1 MQPTSDALE
10 FTDECCYCCY
20 ESDCCEPVLECCDD
34 PMCEVQGQVHVQVEP
49 PLRRTKTGTG
59 SGSANS
65 VLQALLFFGVAVS
78 SVSAVAAGASDDN
91 LVTGN
96 STADACAQAE
106 ASAYN
111 EPFHIG
117 GIFIVLLVSGLG
129 IFGTLALGV
138 RTKTPFFAKVLQIFK
153 MFGIGI
159 ICSTAWIHL
168 LPDAF
173 SKFSS
178 PCLPTNWQDYGP
190 NYVGVF
196 GMFSAFAVQLIEL
209 LAVDFKRKKLARE
222 NPDLEHTVVTG
233 NSSAFLEHPSKEE
246 MTLEQAIPSAH
257 SGKNDNHDH
266 TGVERDSELG
276 TILLE
281 AGIIF
286 HSLIIGITLGVTGDD
301 VFTSLLISV
310 CFHQMFE
317 GMALGVLIGNLQLS
331 IWTKRLLCL
340 AYPLTTPIGI
350 GIGIAIRSF
359 YNEND
364 GGLILA
370 EGIFNSLSAGILFYN
385 TYTEL
390 MSAEVSHSGPFNRF
404 TAGFKAACFLSM
416 YLGASAM
423 AIIGIW
429 A

>member
-1 MQPTSDALE
+1 
-10 FTDECCYCCY
+10 
-20 ESDCCEPVLECCDD
+20 
-34 PMCEVQGQVHVQVEP
+34 
-49 PLRRTKTGTG
+49 
-59 SGSANS
+59 
-65 VLQALLFFGVAVS
+65 
-78 SVSAVAAGASDDN
+78 
-91 LVTGN
+91 
-96 STADACAQAE
+96 
-106 ASAYN
+106 
-111 EPFHIG
+111 
-117 GIFIVLLVSGLG
+117 
-129 IFGTLALGV
+129 
-138 RTKTPFFAKVLQIFK
+138 
-153 MFGIGI
+153 
-159 ICSTAWIHL
+159 
-168 LPDAF
+168 
-173 SKFSS
+173 
-178 PCLPTNWQDYGP
+178 
-190 NYVGVF
+190 
-196 GMFSAFAVQLIEL
+196 
-209 LAVDFKRKKLARE
+209 
-222 NPDLEHTVVTG
+222 
-233 NSSAFLEHPSKEE
+233 
-246 MTLEQAIPSAH
+246 
-257 SGKNDNHDH
+257 NDNHDH